1 MSEQIILNIVAL
13 VIGIMLFF
21 SFVVAPL
28 TFKVLTPDNAGV
40 YIRAIFPY
48 YYLVS
53 LIICGTISSF
63 YIYTKTFT
71 LDFYLITSVTLL
83 FAFSLFILM
92 PMINKFK
99 DEKNESK
106 FKYSHLLSVIINF
119 IQLISL
125 GIILI

>member
-28 TFKVLTPDNAGV
+28 TFKVLAPDNAGV

-48 YYLVS
+48 YYLVN

-92 PMINKFK
+92 PMINKFE

>member
-1 MSEQIILNIVAL
+1 MSEQIILNIVDL

-21 SFVVAPL
+21 SFIVAPL
-28 TFKVLTPDNAGV
+28 TFKVLAPDNAGV

-48 YYLVS
+48 YYLVN
-53 LIICGTISSF
+53 LIICGTASSF
-63 YIYTKTFT
+63 YIYTKAFT

-99 DEKNESK
+99 DEKDESK

>member
-1 MSEQIILNIVAL
+1 MSEQIILNIVSL

-21 SFVVAPL
+21 SFIVAPL
-28 TFKVLTPDNAGV
+28 TFKVMAPDNAEV

-48 YYLVS
+48 YYLVN
-53 LIICGTISSF
+53 LIICSIVAGF

-71 LDFYLITSVTLL
+71 LDFYLITTVALL

-99 DEKNESK
+99 DEKNENK

>member
-1 MSEQIILNIVAL
+1 
-13 VIGIMLFF
+13 
-21 SFVVAPL
+21 VAPL
-28 TFKVLTPDNAGV
+28 TFKVLAPDNAGV

-48 YYLVS
+48 YYLVN
-53 LIICGTISSF
+53 LIICSIVSSF
-63 YIYTKTFT
+63 YIYTQTFT
-71 LDFYLITSVTLL
+71 LDFYLITAVALL

-119 IQLISL
+119 FQLISL

>member
-1 MSEQIILNIVAL
+1 

-28 TFKVLTPDNAGV
+28 TFKVLAPDNAGV

-48 YYLVS
+48 YYLVN
-53 LIICGTISSF
+53 LIICSIVSGF
-63 YIYTKTFT
+63 YIYTQTFT
-71 LDFYLITSVTLL
+71 LDFYLITAVALL

-119 IQLISL
+119 FQLISL